1 MFNLKRTLRQVIGR
15 PFTDPELEQEF
26 VGAFRAVGASF
37 IAIATA
43 LAGVGVLAFALIEF
57 ANGNGF
63 ESPQP
68 LRLALTVALFSAAAF
83 ARRKSPLLLKYYAL
97 FASAVIV
104 IAASAAYLVAFKSRP
119 AHGGPMLY
127 WTLTSGPV
135 LCTIIIYGFMRLQ
148 SANTLAL
155 GAFNLAVATAFAA
168 AADGET
174 AYLYRMVVHL
184 CAANIACFSLYRL
197 VIGRERRLFLQA
209 KRKQNVAEL
218 RRAVARAEE
227 AIKRA
232 EAANQAKSS
241 FLANMSHEIRTPMN
255 GIIGTLGLLSRVSM
269 PSEGASLINIAR
281 TSAEGLLH
289 VLNQILDLSK
299 LDAGALALNQ
309 RWFDLRH
316 TAKSAINVFSANAVM
331 RGVELKCNFTQFP
344 SEIQAIYGDEELLRR
359 VLLNLLGNS
368 VKFTSTGSI
377 ELSVIGVRAGEGKL
391 NLDVSVRD
399 TGIGMEP
406 NILDR
411 IFDPFFQAQSGTS
424 RLYGGTGL
432 GLPISKRLVEAMA
445 GTLTVTSQPGV
456 GSVFSVSLLLA
467 SSTSSIV
474 PMAAIASSDAH
485 PLDGTLRG
493 RILSVEDNEVN
504 QMIANA
510 ILTNL
515 GLVVTNA
522 RDGAHAIELFAD
534 NDYDLLLM
542 DCEMPGMDGYE
553 ASRRIRALEARTA
566 RPRTPIIAVTAHAL
580 TGDREECLKAGMD
593 DYLSKPVSERRMAD
607 VLARW
612 LPSSDGLDGTP
623 ATPSVLEPE
632 RAFG

>member
-1 MFNLKRTLRQVIGR
+1 
-15 PFTDPELEQEF
+15 
-26 VGAFRAVGASF
+26 
-37 IAIATA
+37 
-43 LAGVGVLAFALIEF
+43 
-57 ANGNGF
+57 
-63 ESPQP
+63 
-68 LRLALTVALFSAAAF
+68 
-83 ARRKSPLLLKYYAL
+83 
-97 FASAVIV
+97 
-104 IAASAAYLVAFKSRP
+104 
-119 AHGGPMLY
+119 
-127 WTLTSGPV
+127 
-135 LCTIIIYGFMRLQ
+135 
-148 SANTLAL
+148 
-155 GAFNLAVATAFAA
+155 
-168 AADGET
+168 
-174 AYLYRMVVHL
+174 
-184 CAANIACFSLYRL
+184 
-197 VIGRERRLFLQA
+197 
-209 KRKQNVAEL
+209 
-218 RRAVARAEE
+218 
-227 AIKRA
+227 
-232 EAANQAKSS
+232 
-241 FLANMSHEIRTPMN
+241 
-255 GIIGTLGLLSRVSM
+255 
-269 PSEGASLINIAR
+269 
-281 TSAEGLLH
+281 
-289 VLNQILDLSK
+289 
-299 LDAGALALNQ
+299 
-309 RWFDLRH
+309 
-316 TAKSAINVFSANAVM
+316 
-331 RGVELKCNFTQFP
+331 
-344 SEIQAIYGDEELLRR
+344 
-359 VLLNLLGNS
+359 
-368 VKFTSTGSI
+368 
-377 ELSVIGVRAGEGKL
+377 
-391 NLDVSVRD
+391 
-399 TGIGMEP
+399 
-406 NILDR
+406 
-411 IFDPFFQAQSGTS
+411 
-424 RLYGGTGL
+424 
-432 GLPISKRLVEAMA
+432 MA

-612 LPSSDGLDGTP
+612 LPSGDGLDGTP